1 MRFSHTLHLLA
12 MKKESIEP
20 LHTLLTSHM
29 TVCSCRPEPVAAYP
43 FPNQTARV
51 TFPERRH
58 LVHTLMCFGEPL
70 TIAFTRFTLGFHA
83 RLERLWEWET

>member
-1 MRFSHTLHLLA
+1 
-12 MKKESIEP
+12 
-20 LHTLLTSHM
+20 M

-70 TIAFTRFTLGFHA
+70 TIAFTRFTLGFQVL
-83 RLERLWEWET
+83 LERLCEWDTLMPKETSLPQKSHFAMLQHLLNC